1 MTFFFG
7 FSMIVGGNFKGVGQY
22 EVYDVLAVYDAAD
35 ECKIA
40 AKRTEYRVGRQYGA
54 AWDHSDRAKSQ
65 DEYLQKR
72 SDDFKRWQAGLLKEE
87 EEIELK
93 EKLVCGVWVFT
104 RLGAAIFLLCAL
116 IVFVEETLLA

>member
-1 MTFFFG
+1 
-7 FSMIVGGNFKGVGQY
+7 MIVGGNFKGVGQY
-22 EVYDVLAVYDAAD
+22 EVYDVLAVYDA
-35 ECKIA
+35 
-40 AKRTEYRVGRQYGA
+40 RLF
-54 AWDHSDRAKSQ
+54 AKSQ

-93 EKLVCGVWVFT
+93 EKIVCGIWVFT

-116 IVFVEETLLA
+116 IVFVEGTLLA

>member
-7 FSMIVGGNFKGVGQY
+7 FSMIVGGNFEGVGQY

-54 AWDHSDRAKSQ
+54 AWDHSDRDDDPAAEHLAVSRAYGCDVAADAAVHADLRTPVCKKSGRISAKAV
-65 DEYLQKR
+65 R
-72 SDDFKRWQAGLLKEE
+72 
-87 EEIELK
+87 
-93 EKLVCGVWVFT
+93 
-104 RLGAAIFLLCAL
+104 
-116 IVFVEETLLA
+116 